1 MFGRYAKLM
10 KLRLFFGSI
19 AALLAGMGCLAAVS
33 AAQAQGS
40 AATPQVAGRGAG
52 RGGFGGPIELG
63 PDDKPAFPDPP
74 AGFNVKR
81 DDIPHGELTPVE
93 YDSKSLGTRRRMR
106 VYTPP
111 GYSTARKFPVL
122 YLLHGIGGTDTE
134 WTQSCHANNIID
146 NLLAEGK
153 IEPMVLV
160 FPDGNSSRTVADLDA
175 AAAARA
181 ARAAGGQAA
190 EGRGAAPP
198 QGAGAGR
205 GRGMNMEAWLTP
217 FENDLLNDIIPY
229 IDSHYSVYTD
239 RDHRALAGLSMG
251 GGQTLNIG
259 LVHPET
265 FAWVGGFSSAPDTR
279 QPPSALVRD
288 PSVPKQLKLIWLA
301 CGNKDGLIR
310 ISQAVH
316 QYLKENGIPHI
327 WHVDGNAH
335 DTTEWDNNLYL
346 FSQHIFGSGALA
358 LAQPPQGAPP
368 GRGPQGGRGTRPPV
382 EIDKTPPV
390 EDFKPSALN
399 TVINGRTSPYP
410 EVNSQRRVRTRLRA
424 PDAQSVQLD
433 IGGVRYPMT
442 KGADGYWI
450 GVSNAQD
457 EGFHYYQLNVDGV
470 NVPDPG
476 TLMFYGASRWGSGV
490 EVPAHDE
497 DFYAMKN
504 VPHGDLREVHFFSKI
519 ANASLECFVYTP
531 PGYEKGSKRYPVLF
545 IQHGAGEDEHGW
557 GSQGHAGLIMDNLIA
572 EGKAKPFILVI
583 GDSYIPGTGGGRGV
597 PPGAPFGRGAAP
609 GGQPG
614 AAAPAGA
621 RGRGGPGGRG
631 FTMTNTPFEHVLIE
645 EMIPFID
652 ANFRTLA
659 DQTHRAMAGLSMGGM
674 YTHGITLAHL
684 DKFAYIGMFSGG
696 SISVSEI
703 KDMPEFKK
711 KVKLVFVGYGSREND
726 ASGKANVEDL
736 KKAGIDA
743 VYYESPL
750 TAHEW
755 LSWRRD
761 LHEFAPLLFQ
771 GK

>member
-1 MFGRYAKLM
+1 MRRILTGVFL
-10 KLRLFFGSI
+10 S
-19 AALLAGMGCLAAVS
+19 AVS
-33 AAQAQGS
+33 AGIGLAVSDQQMRPATVG
-40 AATPQVAGRGAG
+40 AAPQNAGRGAG

-74 AGFNVKR
+74 AGFNQR
-81 DDIPHGELTPVE
+81 REDIPHGELTAVE
-93 YDSKSLGTRRRMR
+93 YDSKSLGTHRRMR

-111 GYSTARKFPVL
+111 GYSTSRKYPVL

-134 WTQSCHANNIID
+134 WTQSCHANNVID

-153 IEPMVLV
+153 IQPMIMV
-160 FPDGNSSRTVADLDA
+160 FPDGNSSRTVADLNA
-175 AAAARA
+175 P
-181 ARAAGGQAA
+181 
-190 EGRGAAPP
+190 AAPR
-198 QGAGAGR
+198 GGAAGAGR

-217 FENDLLNDIIPY
+217 FENDLLKDIVPY

-239 RDHRALAGLSMG
+239 RGHRALAGLSMG

-265 FAWVGGFSSAPDTR
+265 FAYVGGFSSAPDTR
-279 QPPSALVRD
+279 QPPTALVPD
-288 PSVPKQLKLIWLA
+288 PSVPKQLKLVWLA
-301 CGNKDGLIR
+301 CGNRDGLIR

-316 QYLKENGIPHI
+316 RYLKENGVPHI

-335 DTTEWDNNLYL
+335 DTTEWDNNLNL
-346 FSQHIFGSGALA
+346 FSQHIFVDQPMLVPA
-358 LAQPPQGAPP
+358 AQAPQP
-368 GRGPQGGRGTRPPV
+368 GRGGPGAQAPV
-382 EIDKTPPV
+382 EIDKSAPL
-390 EDFKPSALN
+390 EDFRPSELN
-399 TVINGRTSPYP
+399 AMVNGQLRQYP

-424 PDAQSVQLD
+424 PAAQSVLLD

-442 KGADGYWI
+442 KDADGWWS

-470 NVPDPG
+470 SVPDPG

-490 EVPAHDE
+490 EVPAHDA

-504 VPHGDLREVHFFSKI
+504 VPHGNLREVHFFSKI
-519 ANASLECFVYTP
+519 ANTTLQCYVYTP
-531 PGYEKGSKRYPVLF
+531 PDYEKGTKRYPVLY

-557 GSQGHAGLIMDNLIA
+557 GGQGHAGLILDNLIA
-572 EGKAKPFILVI
+572 EGKAKPFIMVI
-583 GDSYIPGTGGGRGV
+583 GNSYIPGISGGRG
-597 PPGAPFGRGAAP
+597 GAPVGAP
-609 GGQPG
+609 
-614 AAAPAGA
+614 AAAPAGQPGA
-621 RGRGGPGGRG
+621 VPPAGAPAGRGGPGGRG
-631 FTMTNTPFEHVLIE
+631 FTMTDTPFEHVLIG

-652 ANFRTLA
+652 ANYRTLT
-659 DQTHRAMAGLSMGGM
+659 DQPHRAMSGLSMGGAL
-674 YTHGITLAHL
+674 THGITLAHL

-696 SISVSEI
+696 SIAPSEI
-703 KDMPEFKK
+703 KDMADFKK
-711 KVKLVFVGYGSREND
+711 KVKLVFVGYGSRENG
-726 ASGKANVEDL
+726 ATGKANVDDL
-736 KKAGIDA
+736 MKAGVNA

-761 LHEFAPLLFQ
+761 LHDFAPLLFQ

>member
-1 MFGRYAKLM
+1 
-10 KLRLFFGSI
+10 
-19 AALLAGMGCLAAVS
+19 
-33 AAQAQGS
+33 
-40 AATPQVAGRGAG
+40 
-52 RGGFGGPIELG
+52 
-63 PDDKPAFPDPP
+63 
-74 AGFNVKR
+74 
-81 DDIPHGELTPVE
+81 
-93 YDSKSLGTRRRMR
+93 
-106 VYTPP
+106 
-111 GYSTARKFPVL
+111 
-122 YLLHGIGGTDTE
+122 
-134 WTQSCHANNIID
+134 
-146 NLLAEGK
+146 
-153 IEPMVLV
+153 
-160 FPDGNSSRTVADLDA
+160 
-175 AAAARA
+175 
-181 ARAAGGQAA
+181 
-190 EGRGAAPP
+190 
-198 QGAGAGR
+198 
-205 GRGMNMEAWLTP
+205 MNMDAWLTP
-217 FENDLLNDIIPY
+217 FENDLLKDIIPY

-279 QPPSALVRD
+279 QPPTALVPD
-288 PSVPKQLKLIWLA
+288 PSVPKQLKLVWLG
-301 CGNKDGLIR
+301 CGNRDGLIR
-310 ISQAVH
+310 ISKAVH
-316 QYLKENGIPHI
+316 QYLKENGVAHI

-346 FSQHIFGSGALA
+346 FSQHIFRSGLQAM
-358 LAQPPQGAPP
+358 AQPPQGAP
-368 GRGPQGGRGTRPPV
+368 GGRGARPPV
-382 EIDKTPPV
+382 EIDKIPPV

-399 TVINGRTSPYP
+399 ALVNGQMRQYP

-442 KGADGYWI
+442 KDPEGNWM

-476 TLMFYGASRWGSGV
+476 SLMFYGASRWGSGV
-490 EVPAHDE
+490 EVPAHDA

-504 VPHGDLREVHFFSKI
+504 VPHGNLREVHFFSKI
-519 ANASLECFVYTP
+519 AKATLQCFVYTP
-531 PGYEKGSKRYPVLF
+531 PDYEKSSKRYPVLY

-557 GSQGHAGLIMDNLIA
+557 GAQGHAGLIMDNRIA
-572 EGKAKPFILVI
+572 EGKAKPFLMVI
-583 GDSYIPGTGGGRGV
+583 GGSYIPGTGGGRGAV
-597 PPGAPFGRGAAP
+597 PGAPAGRGTPPAGQAGAAP
-609 GGQPG
+609 
-614 AAAPAGA
+614 PAGA
-621 RGRGGPGGRG
+621 PGFVGPGGRG

-652 ANFRTLA
+652 ANYRTIA
-659 DQTHRAMAGLSMGGM
+659 DQPHRAMAGLSMGGM
-674 YTHGITLAHL
+674 YTRGITLAHL

-696 SISVSEI
+696 SIATSEI
-703 KDMPEFKK
+703 KDMADFKK
-711 KVKLVFVGYGSREND
+711 KVKLVFVGYGSRENG
-726 ASGKANVEDL
+726 ATGKANVEDL
-736 KKAGIDA
+736 KKAGINS

>member
-1 MFGRYAKLM
+1 MRRPLIFAS
-10 KLRLFFGSI
+10 F
-19 AALLAGMGCLAAVS
+19 AAILAVASC
-33 AAQAQGS
+33 AAQQPP
-40 AATPQVAGRGAG
+40 AAGTPPQQAAGRGAG

-74 AGFNVKR
+74 AGFNLKR
-81 DDIPHGELTPVE
+81 DNIPHGELTAVE

-111 GYSTARKFPVL
+111 GYSASRKYPVL

-134 WTQSCHANNIID
+134 WTQSCHANNVID
-146 NLLAEGK
+146 NLLTEGK
-153 IEPMVLV
+153 VEPMVIV
-160 FPDGNSSRTVADLDA
+160 FPDGNSSRTVADLEA

-181 ARAAGGQAA
+181 ARGAGAAGGQPAP
-190 EGRGAAPP
+190 GRGATPAGAP
-198 QGAGAGR
+198 GAVAGR
-205 GRGMNMEAWLTP
+205 GRGMNMDAWLTP
-217 FENDLLNDIIPY
+217 FENDLLKDIIPY

-279 QPPSALVRD
+279 QPPSALVPD
-288 PSVPKQLKLIWLA
+288 PSVPKQLKLIWLG
-301 CGNKDGLIR
+301 CGNRDGLIR

-316 QYLKENGIPHI
+316 QYLKENGVPHV

-346 FSQHIFGSGALA
+346 FSQHIFRTGVTALVQA
-358 LAQPPQGAPP
+358 PQGPAGAA
-368 GRGPQGGRGTRPPV
+368 GRGARPPV

-390 EDFKPSALN
+390 EDFKPSELN
-399 TVINGRTSPYP
+399 AMVNGRQSQYP
-410 EVNSQRRVRTRLRA
+410 EVNSQRRIRTRLRA
-424 PDAQSVQLD
+424 PNAQSVQLD

-442 KGADGYWI
+442 KGDDGFWT

-457 EGFHYYQLNVDGV
+457 EGFHYYQLNVDGA

-497 DFYAMKN
+497 DFYALKN
-504 VPHGDLREVHFFSKI
+504 VPHGNLRELHFFSKI
-519 ANASLECFVYTP
+519 ANASLQCFVYTP
-531 PGYEKGSKRYPVLF
+531 PDYEKGSKPYQVLY

-557 GSQGHAGLIMDNLIA
+557 GGQGHAGLILDNLIA
-572 EGKAKPFILVI
+572 EGKAKPFIMVI
-583 GDSYIPGTGGGRGV
+583 GNSYIPGTGGGRGAG
-597 PPGAPFGRGAAP
+597 PGAPAGRGPVPA
-609 GGQPG
+609 GQPG
-614 AAAPAGA
+614 AAPPAGTP
-621 RGRGGPGGRG
+621 GHGGPGGRG
-631 FTMTNTPFEHVLIE
+631 FVMTNTPFEHVLSE

-652 ANFRTLA
+652 ANYRTLT
-659 DQTHRAMAGLSMGGM
+659 DQPHRAMAGLSMGGAL
-674 YTHGITLAHL
+674 THGITLAHL

-696 SISVSEI
+696 SIAASEI
-703 KDMPEFKK
+703 KDMDDFKK
-711 KVKLVFVGYGSREND
+711 KVKLVFVGYGSRENG
-726 ASGKANVEDL
+726 ATGKANVDEL
-736 KKAGIDA
+736 KNAGINA
-743 VYYESPL
+743 VFYESPL

-771 GK
+771 R

>member
-1 MFGRYAKLM
+1 MKRRLM
-10 KLRLFFGSI
+10 YGS
-19 AALLAGMGCLAAVS
+19 LAAVVAGATCIAQTNS
-33 AAQAQGS
+33 AAN
-40 AATPQVAGRGAG
+40 AASQQQTGAAAPQTPGRGPG

-81 DDIPHGELTPVE
+81 DGIPHGELKAVE

-111 GYSTARKFPVL
+111 GYSTARKYPVL

-134 WTQSCHANNIID
+134 WTQACHANAIID

-153 IEPMVLV
+153 IQPMVLV
-160 FPDGNSSRTVADLDA
+160 FPDGNSSRTAADLA
-175 AAAARA
+175 AAG
-181 ARAAGGQAA
+181 AGPGAGQNPEA
-190 EGRGAAPP
+190 RGAAPAP
-198 QGAGAGR
+198 GAPAGGR

-217 FENDLLNDIIPY
+217 FENDLLKDIIPY
-229 IDSHYSVYTD
+229 IDSHYSVLTD
-239 RDHRALAGLSMG
+239 PDHRALAGLSMG

-259 LVHPET
+259 LVHPES
-265 FAWVGGFSSAPDTR
+265 FSWVGGFSSAPDTR
-279 QPPSALVRD
+279 QPPTALVPD
-288 PSVPKQLKLIWLA
+288 PSVPKKLKLVWLA
-301 CGNKDGLIR
+301 CGNRDGLIR

-316 QYLKENGIPHI
+316 QYLKENAVPHV

-346 FSQHIFGSGALA
+346 FSQHIFGTGTLA
-358 LAQPPQGAPP
+358 LAQAPQGAPA
-368 GRGPQGGRGTRPPV
+368 GRGGRAAQPPV
-382 EIDKTPPV
+382 EIDKTPPA

-399 TVINGRTSPYP
+399 AIVNGRASQYP

-424 PDAQSVQLD
+424 PNAQSVQLD
-433 IGGVRYPMT
+433 IGGVKYPMT
-442 KGADGYWI
+442 KGDDGYWI

-457 EGFHYYQLNVDGV
+457 EGFHYYQLNVDGA

-476 TLMFYGASRWGSGV
+476 AQMFYGASRWGSGV

-497 DFYAMKN
+497 DFYSMKN

-519 ANASLECFVYTP
+519 ANASVECFVYTP
-531 PGYEKGSKRYPVLF
+531 PGYEKGSKRYPVLY
-545 IQHGAGEDEHGW
+545 IQHGW
-557 GSQGHAGLIMDNLIA
+557 GGQGHAGLIMDNLIA

-583 GDSYIPGTGGGRGV
+583 GTSYIPGMSAGPGG
-597 PPGAPFGRGAAP
+597 PGRGAAP
-609 GGQPG
+609 
-614 AAAPAGA
+614 APAGA
-621 RGRGGPGGRG
+621 PGAPGPGGPARGRGPG
-631 FTMTNTPFEHVLIE
+631 MALTNTPFEHVLIE

-652 ANFRTLA
+652 ANFRTIA
-659 DQTHRAMAGLSMGGM
+659 DQPHRAMSGLSMGGM

-696 SISVSEI
+696 SIGTSEI
-703 KDMPEFKK
+703 KDMADFKK
-711 KVKLVFVGYGSREND
+711 KVKLVFVGYGSRENG
-726 ASGKANVEDL
+726 ATGKTNVEDL
-736 KKAGIDA
+736 KKAGVNA

>member
-1 MFGRYAKLM
+1 M
-10 KLRLFFGSI
+10 KRTLTFVF
-19 AALLAGMGCLAAVS
+19 LLAVSAGICLAAS
-33 AAQAQGS
+33 DQQTPP
-40 AATPQVAGRGAG
+40 ATVGAVPQNAGRGAG

-74 AGFNVKR
+74 AGFNQR
-81 DDIPHGELTPVE
+81 RENIPHGELTAVE
-93 YDSKSLGTRRRMR
+93 YDSKSLGTHRRMR

-111 GYSTARKFPVL
+111 GYSTSRKYPVL

-134 WTQSCHANNIID
+134 WTQSCHANNVID

-153 IEPMVLV
+153 IQPMVIV
-160 FPDGNSSRTVADLDA
+160 FPDGNSSRTVADLNPPA
-175 AAAARA
+175 APR
-181 ARAAGGQAA
+181 G
-190 EGRGAAPP
+190 GAADGAPGGAP
-198 QGAGAGR
+198 GAGAGR

-217 FENDLLNDIIPY
+217 FENDLLKDIVPY
-229 IDSHYSVYTD
+229 IDSHYFVYTD

-265 FAWVGGFSSAPDTR
+265 FAYVGGFSSAPDTR
-279 QPPSALVRD
+279 QPPTALVPD
-288 PSVPKQLKLIWLA
+288 PSVPKQLKLVWLG

-316 QYLKENGIPHI
+316 QYLKENGVPHI

-346 FSQHIFGSGALA
+346 FSQHIFVDRPMQVAV
-358 LAQPPQGAPP
+358 AQPPQA
-368 GRGPQGGRGTRPPV
+368 GRGGRGAQPPV
-382 EIDKTPPV
+382 EIDKSVPV
-390 EDFKPSALN
+390 EDFKPSELNAL
-399 TVINGRTSPYP
+399 VNGQLRQYP

-424 PDAQSVQLD
+424 PAAQSVLLD

-442 KGADGYWI
+442 KDADGWWS

-470 NVPDPG
+470 SVPDPG

-490 EVPAHDE
+490 EVPAHDA
-497 DFYAMKN
+497 DFYEMKN
-504 VPHGDLREVHFFSKI
+504 VPHGNLREVHFFSKI
-519 ANASLECFVYTP
+519 ANTTLQCYVYTP
-531 PGYEKGSKRYPVLF
+531 PDYEKGTKRYPVLY

-557 GSQGHAGLIMDNLIA
+557 GGQGHAGLILDNLLA
-572 EGKAKPFILVI
+572 EGKTRPFIMVI
-583 GDSYIPGTGGGRGV
+583 GNSYIPGMSGGRGATRA
-597 PPGAPFGRGAAP
+597 GTGRGAAP
-609 GGQPG
+609 VGTP
-614 AAAPAGA
+614 AAAPAGQPGA
-621 RGRGGPGGRG
+621 VPPAGAPAGRGGPGGRG
-631 FTMTNTPFEHVLIE
+631 FTMTDTPFEHVLIG

-652 ANFRTLA
+652 ANYRTLA
-659 DQTHRAMAGLSMGGM
+659 DQPHRAMSGLSMGGAL
-674 YTHGITLAHL
+674 THGITLAHL

-696 SISVSEI
+696 SIAPSEI
-703 KDMPEFKK
+703 KDMADFKK
-711 KVKLVFVGYGSREND
+711 EVKLVFVGYGSRENG
-726 ASGKANVEDL
+726 AAGKANVDDL
-736 KKAGIDA
+736 KKAGVNA

-761 LHEFAPLLFQ
+761 LHEFAPMLFQ